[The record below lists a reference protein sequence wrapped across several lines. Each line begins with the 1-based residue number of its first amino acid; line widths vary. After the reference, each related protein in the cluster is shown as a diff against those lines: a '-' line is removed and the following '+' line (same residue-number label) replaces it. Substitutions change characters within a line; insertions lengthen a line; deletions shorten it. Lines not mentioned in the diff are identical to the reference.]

1 MIGWIKNAISN
12 LYDIVL
18 LLLYYLSILVLLNVS
33 VMRIYFI
40 PVLHRLLPDWLIL
53 SIYYHIII
61 QELED
66 YIKLKL
72 KEEEEEKEI
81 IALKNMHKHKFYKS
95 LHEEVIQIAWH
106 PDRYWN
112 WCLTEDEKKEI
123 QKLWYR

>member
-1 MIGWIKNAISN
+1 MSTLKSVDVGNMYIKRMIGWIKNAISN

-18 LLLYYLSILVLLNVS
+18 LLLYYLSILVLLNAS

-72 KEEEEEKEI
+72 KEEEEEEKEI
-81 IALKNMHKHKFYKS
+81 IALKNMHKLKFYKS
-95 LHEEVIQIAWH
+95 LHEEMIKIA
-106 PDRYWN
+106 
-112 WCLTEDEKKEI
+112 
-123 QKLWYR
+123 